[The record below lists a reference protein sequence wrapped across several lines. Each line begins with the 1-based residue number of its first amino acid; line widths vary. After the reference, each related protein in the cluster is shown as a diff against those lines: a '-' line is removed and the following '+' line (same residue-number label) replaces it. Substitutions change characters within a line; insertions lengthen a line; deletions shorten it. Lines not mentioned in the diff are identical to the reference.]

1 MQEQSKIQGSQLPG
15 VSVIIPAYNY
25 AKFLPFAVESALNQD
40 YPEYEILVIDDGSK
54 DHTREIMEK
63 YEAPVRYI
71 YKDNAGL
78 SAARNTGIEKAKYDY
93 VAFLDADDEFRPGIL
108 RSSMSKFVELGESFS
123 LVTCDNVFIDID
135 GKPLTHVR
143 HIASPSREVTVKDI
157 LLRTRFSPTGAFARK
172 TAFDSCGDF
181 DTTLRSTED
190 RDMWIRIA
198 AKQRVYFQGEVL
210 VHIRK
215 HGNNMS
221 NNAVQQSSNMVVVLK
236 KAQRSGAV
244 PQWQFWFWLKVFA
257 YQRYQAALI
266 FNGIRKPLPAFW
278 NLFLSMVYWPLFLN
292 PAYYGCLPLFR
303 VRQLVSWSVGQLVSW
318 SVGQLVSWS
327 VGQMVRFSLNVLRG
341 EVKH

>member
-266 FNGIRKPLPAFW
+266 FQWHQETAAGVLEPLSFHGLLAVVSQSGLLRLPAP
-278 NLFLSMVYWPLFLN
+278 VPR
-292 PAYYGCLPLFR
+292 P
-303 VRQLVSWSVGQLVSW
+303 SVGQIFAERSPGRSQTLI
-318 SVGQLVSWS
+318 
-327 VGQMVRFSLNVLRG
+327 RIR
-341 EVKH
+341 